1 MVNRMDD
8 SISRQAVLDML
19 EDINNHINEG
29 CKYRH
34 DWCVEWVKGL
44 PSIDAEPQWIPV
56 TERLPER
63 ETAVLITD
71 EDEEVNVAY
80 WDYEEWVEDPIVEW
94 RCGNWNV
101 EPVAWMPLPK
111 PYGERKEE

>member
-1 MVNRMDD
+1 MSDLINREEALH
-8 SISRQAVLDML
+8 AVEHELDMI
-19 EDINNHINEG
+19 DH
-29 CKYRH
+29 
-34 DWCVEWVKGL
+34 VPQWVFDRLGNALKGL

-111 PYGERKEE
+111 PYEAERKEDG